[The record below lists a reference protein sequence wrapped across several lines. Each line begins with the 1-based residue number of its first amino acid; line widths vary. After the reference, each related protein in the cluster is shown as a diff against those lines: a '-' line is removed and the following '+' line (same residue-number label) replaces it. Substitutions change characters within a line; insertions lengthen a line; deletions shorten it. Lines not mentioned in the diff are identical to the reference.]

1 MSEHFFSLFQIS
13 RAKSAHLKYSFL
25 SPLQATH
32 EVEMFTGMISKWA
45 PLILRH
51 SEDPGN
57 LSTEGMGSVIE
68 QNEEFA
74 KWWEQRM
81 GRVQGSRVNARK
93 FTLTPTDA
101 QKEHR

>member
-1 MSEHFFSLFQIS
+1 MFTRIVSM
-13 RAKSAHLKYSFL
+13 RAP
-25 SPLQATH
+25 SPLIA
-32 EVEMFTGMISKWA
+32 
-45 PLILRH
+45 RH
-51 SEDPGN
+51 RRNPSNP
-57 LSTEGMGSVIE
+57 STEGMGSVIE